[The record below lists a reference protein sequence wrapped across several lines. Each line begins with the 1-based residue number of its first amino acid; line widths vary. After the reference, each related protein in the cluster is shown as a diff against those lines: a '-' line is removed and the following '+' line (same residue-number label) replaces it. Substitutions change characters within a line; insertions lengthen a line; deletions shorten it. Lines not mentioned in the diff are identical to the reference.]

1 MNTNSLFSGLNFGLN
16 GSLLSINT
24 TASQKE
30 ASSGGVH
37 HHGGGRGRS
46 EASKGHPPRRDS
58 SVGGSSSRS
67 GQSATANRLSA
78 IASLTG
84 STRTLAA
91 ATVTPGGNCYLEN
104 IHAAVQHGFIH
115 CSAGFRFTQ
124 YTRSFF
130 IRIIF
135 IRIKAQIPKN

>member
-67 GQSATANRLSA
+67 GQSGHGGHSATANRLSA

-91 ATVTPGGNCYLEN
+91 ATVTPGGAPGNCHLEN
-104 IHAAVQHGFIH
+104 FHAAVRHGLIH

-124 YTRSFF
+124 Y
-130 IRIIF
+130 
-135 IRIKAQIPKN
+135 